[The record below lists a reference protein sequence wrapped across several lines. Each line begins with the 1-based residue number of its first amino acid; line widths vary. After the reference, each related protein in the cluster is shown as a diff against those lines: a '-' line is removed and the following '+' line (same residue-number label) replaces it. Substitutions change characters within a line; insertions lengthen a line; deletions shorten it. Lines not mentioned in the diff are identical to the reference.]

1 MSRAL
6 PGMPC
11 ISTMPGRRLERVT
24 GSNSNPVT
32 DPPSGLSKEMALIS
46 TPLLVDSTVFC
57 RFSGALTS

>member
-1 MSRAL
+1 MPRAV

-11 ISTMPGRRLERVT
+11 MSTMPGRRLERVT

-32 DPPSGLSKEMALIS
+32 DPPSGLLNEMALTS
-46 TPLLVDSTVFC
+46 TPFFVDSTVFW